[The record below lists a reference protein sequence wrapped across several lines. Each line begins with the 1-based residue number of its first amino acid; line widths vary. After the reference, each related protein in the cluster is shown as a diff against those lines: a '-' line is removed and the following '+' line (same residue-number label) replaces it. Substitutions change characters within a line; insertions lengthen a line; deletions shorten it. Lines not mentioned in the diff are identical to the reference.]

1 MFYQNFSSPQAKR
14 YAIITHPTAFSP
26 MGKGGGGSV
35 PTQEKKQK
43 KTYGLR
49 KSGNI
54 RKILKFRR
62 MIA

>member
-1 MFYQNFSSPQAKR
+1 MRDYYSPHGIFAD
-14 YAIITHPTAFSP
+14 
-26 MGKGGGGSV
+26 GKGGGGSV